1 MTAPNTVP
9 AATAA
14 HAAGLADSGGAAVTL
29 ERVTK
34 SYDRGRVTALDNVSW
49 SFRRGTFTAIMGAS
63 GSGKSTFLHCASGLD
78 RPTSG
83 TVRLGETDLGTLKET
98 ALTRL
103 RRDRVGFVFQG
114 YNLVPSMDVRRNITL
129 PLFLGGRRADAGWLD
144 EVVYRVGMADRLDH
158 KPSELS
164 GGQQQRVA
172 VARALVTRPEIVFA
186 DEPTAALDPRTAGHV
201 LRLLREAVDAT
212 GQTVVL
218 VTHDPT
224 AAAWADSAVFLSQ
237 GRIVDELTRPTAA
250 TVLNRW
256 ETL

>member
-1 MTAPNTVP
+1 MTAPNTL
-9 AATAA
+9 AAT
-14 HAAGLADSGGAAVTL
+14 GTAVSL

-49 SFRRGTFTAIMGAS
+49 AFRRGTFTAIMGAS

-78 RPTSG
+78 RPSSG
-83 TVRLGETDLGTLKET
+83 TVRLGETDLGALKET
-98 ALTRL
+98 ELTRL

-114 YNLVPSMDVRRNITL
+114 YNLVPSMTVERNITL
-129 PLFLGGRRADAGWLD
+129 PLSLGGRRADRGWFS
-144 EVVYRVGMADRLDH
+144 EVVHRVGMAERLGT
-158 KPSELS
+158 KPSQLS

-218 VTHDPT
+218 VTHDPA
-224 AAAWADSAVFLSQ
+224 AAAWADSVVFLSE
-237 GRIVDELTRPTAA
+237 GRIVDELPRPTASA
-250 TVLNRW
+250 VLTRW

>member
-1 MTAPNTVP
+1 MTAPHAVS
-9 AATAA
+9 ATSATDPSG
-14 HAAGLADSGGAAVTL
+14 HGGAAVTL

-34 SYDRGRVTALDNVSW
+34 TYGRVTALDNVSW
-49 SFRRGTFTAIMGAS
+49 AFRRGSFTAIMGAS

-83 TVRLGETDLGTLKET
+83 TIRLGETDLGKLKET
-98 ALTRL
+98 ALTEL

-114 YNLVPSMDVRRNITL
+114 YNLVPSMDVQRNITL
-129 PLFLGGRRADAGWLD
+129 PLTLGGRRADSGWLT
-144 EVVYRVGMADRLDH
+144 EIVHRVGMADRLGT
-158 KPSELS
+158 KPSQLS

-201 LRLLREAVDAT
+201 LRLLREAADAT

-224 AAAWADSAVFLSQ
+224 AAAWADSVVFLSE
-237 GRIVDELTRPTAA
+237 GRIVDELARPTAA

>member
-1 MTAPNTVP
+1 VAQTD
-9 AATAA
+9 AT
-14 HAAGLADSGGAAVTL
+14 AAVTL

-34 SYDRGRVTALDNVSW
+34 AYDRGRVVALDNVSW
-49 SFRRGTFTAIMGAS
+49 AFRRGSFTAIMGAS

-78 RPTSG
+78 KPSAG
-83 TVRLGETDLGTLKET
+83 TVHLGRTELGKLKET
-98 ALTRL
+98 ELTRL

-114 YNLVPSMDVRRNITL
+114 YNLVPSMDVERNITL
-129 PLFLGGRRADAGWLD
+129 PLSLGGRSADRGWLT
-144 EVVYRVGMADRLDH
+144 EVVHRVGMADRLDH
-158 KPSELS
+158 KPSQLS

-201 LRLLREAVDAT
+201 LRLLREAVDST

-218 VTHDPT
+218 VTHDPA
-224 AAAWADSAVFLSQ
+224 AAAWADSVVFLSA
-237 GRIVDELTRPTAA
+237 GRVVDELARPTAA
-250 TVLNRW
+250 TVLTRW